1 MDYIKSKHGL
11 ILPAITGHFSQA
23 RDFSISEV
31 DAWRSQL
38 PLSNVAASAKSLYH
52 FLQDLHQAPLNAQ
65 DRFAIL
71 SHLRPTLSYL
81 CDILGKIYTERE
93 VLSDKQQLIAELV
106 NALHFEM
113 LTGYKLVIDTAL
125 NSLLTKKKLFI
136 SALLNAMVCCEKI
149 IFDTYK
155 QHRDPP
161 RGIWYEFNTL
171 YLLAKNKGVSQKSL
185 SNHVEWQSR
194 FNTLEELYKNC
205 LLFAISNPYRLTK
218 LEVAHLTYALE
229 VWSPLLILK
238 PLSQDSQGLF
248 VIDVNS
254 DQAPHYAALNPT
266 PSPSSFMLVL
276 DKITLRL
283 EKLLQDKTNAT
294 GKKSSNY
301 FLEAEQLLPNAFIE
315 YLLGSWQYIRERAQ
329 KRDKAQGTISVCLGI
344 STCHWFISDQIG
356 AQTQQHDITQDFHVI
371 DLSMDQGGQKSLSYQ
386 CYDCQLVD
394 QSEGGYCL
402 QWTEEIPPQL
412 QCGEI
417 IALQR
422 IIPNQAKSWTIGTIR
437 WLRHEKDHTILL
449 GVQVLS
455 HEVLAVY
462 SSLEDAQSEHQT
474 ATLLLAEQSL
484 HNKPKTLITPSL
496 PFKAGQE
503 IKVAFQNHAYPAVLQ
518 KNYSLSPCYQQFGIE
533 FLYEQ
538 PDIPIV
544 TTKPSRAITPL

>member
-1 MDYIKSKHGL
+1 MDFIKSKNGL
-11 ILPAITGHFSQA
+11 ILPLQTGHYSTE
-23 RDFSISEV
+23 RDFSLNEV

-38 PLSNVAASAKSLYH
+38 PLSNVGTSAKALYE
-52 FLQDLHQAPLNAQ
+52 FLQDLHQAPINAH
-65 DRFAIL
+65 DRFIIL

-81 CDILGKIYTERE
+81 CEILGKIYAERE
-93 VLSDKQQLIAELV
+93 ALSEKQQLIADLV

-113 LTGYKLVIDTAL
+113 LTGYKLVIDAAL
-125 NSLLTKKKLFI
+125 NSLLTKRKLFI

-161 RGIWYEFNTL
+161 HGVWYEFNTL

-185 SNHVEWQSR
+185 SSHVEWQSR
-194 FNTLEELYKNC
+194 FSTLEELYKNC

-218 LEVAHLTYALE
+218 LELTHLTYALE
-229 VWSPLLILK
+229 VWAPLLILK
-238 PLSQDSQGLF
+238 PLSENSQGLF
-248 VIDVNS
+248 VIDLNS
-254 DQAPHYAALNPT
+254 DQAPHYAAFNPT

-283 EKLLQDKTNAT
+283 EKLLQDKTST
-294 GKKSSNY
+294 TTKKSSNY
-301 FLEAEQLLPNAFIE
+301 FLEAEQQLPNTFIE
-315 YLLGSWQYIRERAQ
+315 SLLGSWQYIKERAQ
-329 KRDKAQGTISVCLGI
+329 KRDKAKGAISVCLGI
-344 STCHWFISDQIG
+344 SSCHWFISDELSANSQNHE
-356 AQTQQHDITQDFHVI
+356 ASQDFHVI
-371 DLSMDQGGQKSLSYQ
+371 DLSIDQGAQKSQSYRY
-386 CYDCQLVD
+386 YDCQLVD

-402 QWTEEIPPQL
+402 QWIEEIPTQL

-417 IALQR
+417 IAIQR
-422 IIPNQAKSWTIGTIR
+422 VSPNHSKNWTIGTIR

-474 ATLLLAEQSL
+474 ATLLLAEQPL

-503 IKVAFQNHAYPAVLQ
+503 IKVAFQDHAYPAVLQ

-538 PDIPIV
+538 PDIPIM
-544 TTKPSRAITPL
+544 TTKPSRAAPPV

>member
-1 MDYIKSKHGL
+1 MDFIKSKHGL
-11 ILPAITGHFSQA
+11 ILPSQTGHYSQE

-38 PLSNVAASAKSLYH
+38 PLSNVGASAKAIYH
-52 FLQDLHQAPLNAQ
+52 FLQDSHQAHLSPA
-65 DRFAIL
+65 DRFTLL

-81 CDILGKIYTERE
+81 CEILGKIYAERE
-93 VLSDKQQLIAELV
+93 VLSDKQQLIADLV

-113 LTGYKLVIDTAL
+113 LTGYKLVIDAAL
-125 NSLLTKKKLFI
+125 NSVLTKKKLFI

-149 IFDTYK
+149 LFDTYK
-155 QHRDPP
+155 QRRDPP
-161 RGIWYEFNTL
+161 HGVWYEFNSL
-171 YLLAKNKGVSQKSL
+171 YLLAKNKGVYQKSL
-185 SNHVEWQSR
+185 SNHSEWQSR

-205 LLFAISNPYRLTK
+205 LLFVIANPYRLTK
-218 LEVAHLTYALE
+218 IEVTHLTYALE
-229 VWSPLLILK
+229 VWAPLLLLK
-238 PLSQDSQGLF
+238 PLSEDSQGLF

-254 DQAPHYAALNPT
+254 DQAPHYAALDPK

-283 EKLLQDKTNAT
+283 EKLLQDKNST
-294 GKKSSNY
+294 KKSSNY
-301 FLEAEQLLPNAFIE
+301 FLEAEQLLPTSFIE
-315 YLLGSWQYIRERAQ
+315 SLLGSWQYIRERTQ

-344 STCHWFISDQIG
+344 SNCHWFIGDQNNHTL
-356 AQTQQHDITQDFHVI
+356 QNEQSLQDFQVI
-371 DLSMDQGGQKSLSYQ
+371 DLSMDQNGQKSQSYR

-402 QWTEEIPPQL
+402 QWTEEIPSQL

-422 IIPNQAKSWTIGTIR
+422 VLPNQSKSWTIGTIR
-437 WLRHEKDHTILL
+437 WLRHEKNHTILF

-462 SSLEDAQSEHQT
+462 SGLDDSQSEHQT
-474 ATLLLAEQSL
+474 ATLLLAEQPL
-484 HNKPKTLITPSL
+484 YNKPKTMITPSL

-503 IKVAFQNHAYPAVLQ
+503 IKVAFQNRAYPAVLQ

-538 PDIPIV
+538 PDIPMSSM
-544 TTKPSRAITPL
+544 KPSRAIPPL